1 MVTTQ
6 EILKK
11 YGISQTDVKKLGEP
25 QSPKLFGKEVEF
37 KGATVGGARFDIKT
51 PEDDLLKK
59 YEVRTEKARAVKAE
73 REAGGE
79 RLAGAQLDDLVGL
92 ANTINKLEDLL
103 AEMKQKKYPTGIL
116 AGKMPYKQYIYG
128 PEYEV
133 WRTRGEEVFQQYR
146 KAITGAQASVKEL
159 AYLRPIMPSEK
170 DTFRTWIIKAEKQIS
185 DNRKKVKTTLN
196 VLEKAGYNID
206 AVRDVYNRSFE
217 EEFF

>member
-103 AEMKQKKYPTGIL
+103 AEMKQKNILLEFWQEKCLISNIYMVRSMKFGEREEKKYFNNI
-116 AGKMPYKQYIYG
+116 
-128 PEYEV
+128 
-133 WRTRGEEVFQQYR
+133 
-146 KAITGAQASVKEL
+146 
-159 AYLRPIMPSEK
+159 
-170 DTFRTWIIKAEKQIS
+170 EKQLPAHKL
-185 DNRKKVKTTLN
+185 R
-196 VLEKAGYNID
+196 
-206 AVRDVYNRSFE
+206 
-217 EEFF
+217 